1 MHDSLLSQLN
11 IGELA
16 DVVDGRLRLGCL
28 PPLGGVFEP
37 VRAIGVNSQRVQPG
51 DLFWGLY
58 GQADCHGW
66 DAETAFMRHAAGA
79 VVCQRRLEPW
89 AGKYSIEVADTHV
102 ALWQLARHV
111 RRRFGGACLGL
122 LAPAG
127 GDWSGW
133 VRAVSGADLPRHLDP
148 TVTDHWTRL
157 PLDVLSLRENSLA
170 AALEMPVTCGLDVEV
185 FSHLCEPRIVA
196 ITSQHLSQLWP
207 VGQPGDPVATRQRL
221 ASALPEDTWTV
232 VLETPA
238 AAGRATTEARVS
250 LTQRATGTQRELVAS
265 LRPRSGDP
273 RVEIVAGGQQLLVAG
288 EGTLELGAMAV
299 ACAVGLLLG
308 RTHGQ
313 LAASLAEAARQVAAI
328 GRPAADRTTKS
339 TNTRNIAEASPF
351 VPGLRESGATL
362 PPGLERFAY

>member
-37 VRAIGVNSQRVQPG
+37 VRVIGVNSQRVQPG
-51 DLFWGLY
+51 DLFWGLND
-58 GQADCHGW
+58 QAGRHSW

-133 VRAVSGADLPRHLDP
+133 VQAVSGADLPRHVDP
-148 TVTDHWTRL
+148 TIINDWTRL

-170 AALEMPVTCGLDVEV
+170 ATLEMPVTCALDVEV
-185 FSHLCEPRIVA
+185 FSHLCQPRIVA

-207 VGQPGDPVATRQRL
+207 VGQTPNPVATRQRL
-221 ASALPEDTWTV
+221 AGALPEETWAV
-232 VLETPA
+232 ILETPET
-238 AAGRATTEARVS
+238 AGRAAPEARVS

-265 LRPRSGDP
+265 LRPKSGDP
-273 RVEIVAGGQQLLVAG
+273 SVEIASGGQRLLVAG

-308 RTHGQ
+308 KTHAQ
-313 LAASLAEAARQVAAI
+313 LAASLAEAARQAAAT
-328 GRPAADRTTKS
+328 GRPAGNRTTS
-339 TNTRNIAEASPF
+339 SSNTRNIAEASPF